1 MREGWTRWGFLE
13 LLFSYLHCPSTIFAR
28 SPDSIAPEWF
38 ETLLARSPKSEEC
51 LSVFRFEHEL
61 MRNCKDTKMQKQ
73 AQIDAFALSWT
84 PFTRQRLDVN
94 AISPHLHLP
103 PLSLPY
109 RTNPSA
115 RIACS
120 QWQSLQ
126 RAKNIVEKRL
136 SIIRTKSFFPSVQTE
151 RKKKSERKKQ
161 INFSSNYVYARAGLA
176 RERERAGESERER
189 EN

>member
-1 MREGWTRWGFLE
+1 
-13 LLFSYLHCPSTIFAR
+13 
-28 SPDSIAPEWF
+28 
-38 ETLLARSPKSEEC
+38 
-51 LSVFRFEHEL
+51 
-61 MRNCKDTKMQKQ
+61 MQKQ

-109 RTNPSA
+109 RTNPAA

-126 RAKNIVEKRL
+126 RAKKYRGKKTLDNTHTIF
-136 SIIRTKSFFPSVQTE
+136 FFPSVQTE

-176 RERERAGESERER
+176 RERERERESGRVRERER
-189 EN
+189 ELASTCHTLHTARDKTTLVPFREKKEKTRVGSKQEVLKPEEILHLD

>member
-1 MREGWTRWGFLE
+1 MASKTDWLAGWPSGLFFLSRMRAVRLAMQITRDRIPTAFACVALTAAAASNALNSLSLNCEWEMDGRVEAFWNCSFLISIVNRQYS
-13 LLFSYLHCPSTIFAR
+13 L
-28 SPDSIAPEWF
+28 DSIAPDWF

-126 RAKNIVEKRL
+126 RGKI
-136 SIIRTKSFFPSVQTE
+136 
-151 RKKKSERKKQ
+151 
-161 INFSSNYVYARAGLA
+161 
-176 RERERAGESERER
+176 
-189 EN
+189 